1 MKEIVIATK
10 NKGKALEFKAFFAD
24 YGIEAFS
31 LHDFTEE
38 MPDVEE
44 TGTTFEENA
53 ALKAEAIAKLLNK
66 TVLADDSGLIIDAL
80 DGRPG
85 IYSARYS
92 GVDANDAKNVQKVL
106 HELEGVAY
114 NKRTARFIS
123 VLAIAT
129 PGKETIF
136 KEGYCEGKIALKP
149 VGENGFGYDPIFVPE
164 GYEVTMAQLTA
175 TEKNQISH
183 RKHAIAQLDDWIQQK
198 KLSL

>member
-24 YGIEAFS
+24 YGINALS
-31 LHDFTEE
+31 LHDFSEE

-66 TVLADDSGLIIDAL
+66 TVLADDSGLIVDAL

-92 GVDANDAKNVQKVL
+92 GEDANDTKNVQKVL
-106 HELEGVAY
+106 HELEGTAY
-114 NKRTARFIS
+114 NNRTARFIS
-123 VLAIAT
+123 VLAIAG

-136 KEGYCEGKIALKP
+136 KEGYCEGRITLEPA
-149 VGENGFGYDPIFVPE
+149 GENGFGYDPIFVPE

-183 RKHAIAQLDDWIQQK
+183 RKHAIAKLDEWIQQE